1 MIADRGN
8 AVPTCCD
15 SSVPHPSLKLV
26 LKYIQQELSTSISV
40 KCNSYSTPTFC
51 SIMLIMTFDLI
62 IITSCHMSNQTDIG
76 TTCASAPAPIYSILN
91 MATSEI

>member
-15 SSVPHPSLKLV
+15 SSVPHPSNLKLV
-26 LKYIQQELSTSISV
+26 LKNIQQVLSTSISG
-40 KCNSYSTPTFC
+40 KCNSDSTPTFC

-62 IITSCHMSNQTDIG
+62 IITSCHMSDHN
-76 TTCASAPAPIYSILN
+76 
-91 MATSEI
+91 